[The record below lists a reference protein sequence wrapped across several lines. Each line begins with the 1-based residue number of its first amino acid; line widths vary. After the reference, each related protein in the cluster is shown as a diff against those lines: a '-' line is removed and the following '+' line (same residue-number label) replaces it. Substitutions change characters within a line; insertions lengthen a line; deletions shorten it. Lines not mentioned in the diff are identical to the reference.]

1 MGLDQYAYSRP
12 PRKRNSDNDIQI
24 AGWRK
29 HNRLQ
34 GWMQDLWESKGCPNE
49 DKYGDDDD
57 DDAEVLF
64 NCVPLQLTEED
75 INSLED
81 AILDFEFPES
91 NGFFWGSDSY
101 FWTDENGDPHA
112 DNDYWYKESDLQFV
126 KDARK
131 ALEKK
136 HKIFY
141 SCWY

>member
-24 AGWRK
+24 AEWRK

-49 DKYGDDDD
+49 DKHGDDDD

-75 INSLED
+75 IYSLED
-81 AILDFEFPES
+81 AILNFEFPES

-101 FWTDENGDPHA
+101 FWTDENNEPFPENEYYYQEA
-112 DNDYWYKESDLQFV
+112 DLQFI

-131 ALEKK
+131 ALKKK
-136 HKIFY
+136 HRIFY

>member
-24 AGWRK
+24 GEWRK

-34 GWMQDLWESKGCPNE
+34 GWMEDLWQSKGCPNANE
-49 DKYGDDDD
+49 DGD
-57 DDAEVLF
+57 F
-64 NCVPLQLTEED
+64 NCAVLPLTSED
-75 INSLED
+75 IDSLEE
-81 AILDFEFPES
+81 AILNFELPETD
-91 NGFFWGSDSY
+91 GFFFGSDSY
-101 FWTDENGDPHA
+101 FWTDENDEPHS

-131 ALEKK
+131 ALKKK
-136 HKIFY
+136 HRIFY

>member
-24 AGWRK
+24 AEWRK

-34 GWMQDLWESKGCPNE
+34 GWMQDLWESKGCPRGGGCGN
-49 DKYGDDDD
+49 DDDY
-57 DDAEVLF
+57 AF

-75 INSLED
+75 INALED
-81 AILDFEFPES
+81 AILNFDLPES

-101 FWTDENGDPHA
+101 FWTDENNEPHA

-126 KDARK
+126 TDARK

-136 HKIFY
+136 HRIFY

>member
-12 PRKRNSDNDIQI
+12 PRKRNSDNGIQI
-24 AGWRK
+24 AEWRK

-49 DKYGDDDD
+49 DKHGDDDD

-75 INSLED
+75 IYSLED
-81 AILDFEFPES
+81 AILNFEFPES

-101 FWTDENGDPHA
+101 FWTDENNEPFPE
-112 DNDYWYKESDLQFV
+112 NEYYYQESDLQFV

-131 ALEKK
+131 ALKKK
-136 HKIFY
+136 HRIFY

>member
-24 AGWRK
+24 AEWRK

-75 INSLED
+75 IYSLED
-81 AILDFEFPES
+81 AVLNFEFPES

-101 FWTDENGDPHA
+101 FWTDENNEPFPE
-112 DNDYWYKESDLQFV
+112 NEYYYQRS
-126 KDARK
+126 
-131 ALEKK
+131 
-136 HKIFY
+136 
-141 SCWY
+141 

>member
-24 AGWRK
+24 AEWRK

-75 INSLED
+75 IYSLED
-81 AILDFEFPES
+81 AILNFEFPES

-101 FWTDENGDPHA
+101 FWTDENNEPFPENEYYYQEA
-112 DNDYWYKESDLQFV
+112 DLQFI

-131 ALEKK
+131 ALKKK
-136 HKIFY
+136 HRIFY

>member
-24 AGWRK
+24 AEWRK

-49 DKYGDDDD
+49 DKHGDDDD

-75 INSLED
+75 IYSLED
-81 AILDFEFPES
+81 AILNFEFPES

-101 FWTDENGDPHA
+101 FWTDENNEPHA

-131 ALEKK
+131 ALKKK
-136 HKIFY
+136 HRIFY

>member
-1 MGLDQYAYSRP
+1 
-12 PRKRNSDNDIQI
+12 
-24 AGWRK
+24 
-29 HNRLQ
+29 
-34 GWMQDLWESKGCPNE
+34 MQDLWESKGCPNE
-49 DKYGDDDD
+49 DKHGDDDD

-81 AILDFEFPES
+81 AILNFEFPES

-101 FWTDENGDPHA
+101 FWTDENDEPFPE
-112 DNDYWYKESDLQFV
+112 NEYYYQESDLKFI

-131 ALEKK
+131 ALKKK
-136 HKIFY
+136 HRIFY

>member
-24 AGWRK
+24 AEWRK

-34 GWMQDLWESKGCPNE
+34 GWMQSLWESKGCPRGGGCCDN
-49 DKYGDDDD
+49 DDDS
-57 DDAEVLF
+57 F

-81 AILDFEFPES
+81 AILDFELPES

-101 FWTDENGDPHA
+101 FWTDENNEPHA

-136 HKIFY
+136 HRIFY

>member
-24 AGWRK
+24 AEWRK

-34 GWMQDLWESKGCPNE
+34 GWMQDLWESKGCPRE
-49 DKYGDDDD
+49 GGCGDDDNH
-57 DDAEVLF
+57 EF

-81 AILDFEFPES
+81 AILDFELPES
-91 NGFFWGSDSY
+91 DGFFWGSDSY
-101 FWTDENGDPHA
+101 FWTDENNEPHA

-136 HKIFY
+136 HRIFY
-141 SCWY
+141 SSWY